1 MAFDFLFRRESA
13 DDHHQ
18 SRAASDLDLI
28 QSPKDGAL
36 VAVAQEDG
44 VHVCWQ
50 CFEQFVEQADHK
62 ERPVEFNCG
71 GEGTRILI
79 HSKCVKRASKKV
91 HQQGGNGGVFWDMI
105 RGHQRRRE
113 VTRLSKPF
121 RHHEEKK
128 LSVKGGDAG

>member
-28 QSPKDGAL
+28 TSPKDGAL
-36 VAVAQEDG
+36 VAVVQEDG

-50 CFEQFVEQADHK
+50 CFEQFIESAEHK
-62 ERPVEFNCG
+62 LRPVEFNPG

-79 HSKCVKRASKKV
+79 HSKCVKQASRGKSD
-91 HQQGGNGGVFWDMI
+91 GRLFWDAI
-105 RGHQRRRE
+105 RGHQRRRA

-121 RHHEEKK
+121 EK
-128 LSVKGGDAG
+128 LRSGDSDAG